1 MATEIDRPTKAKGMT
16 HKLIGDTA
24 KGMALEHWE
33 QLAKNNN
40 FYKLWP
46 DPLEFQRQKWPLYLD
61 VARQTLI
68 GMLGSPTISD
78 EQKECIADAV
88 LRDGA
93 VNPKAMATPEKPSFF
108 LK

>member
-1 MATEIDRPTKAKGMT
+1 MATEIDRPMKAKGMT

-40 FYKLWP
+40 FFKLWP
-46 DPLEFQRQKWPLYLD
+46 DPDEFQRQKWPLYVD
-61 VARQTLI
+61 IAKQTLI
-68 GMLGSPTISD
+68 GMLGNPKLPA
-78 EQKECIADAV
+78 EQAELIHDV
-88 LRDGA
+88 ILRDGA
-93 VNPKAMATPEKPSFF
+93 VNPKKMATPAKPSFF

>member
-1 MATEIDRPTKAKGMT
+1 MATEIEAPMKAKGMT

-33 QLAKNNN
+33 QLAKNNR
-40 FYKLWP
+40 FFKVWP
-46 DPLEFQRQKWPLYLD
+46 DPLEFQRQKWPLYID
-61 VARQTLI
+61 VARQTLV
-68 GMLGSPTISD
+68 GMLGDPKLSD
-78 EQKECIADAV
+78 EKKEFIADAI

-93 VNPKAMATPEKPSFF
+93 VNPKAMAIPEKPSFF